1 MADINITVDSPV
13 IRKENEPEVQA
24 TVEMNARRTL
34 DNNIM
39 ILDHE
44 EIDIVVY
51 PEDQKILALAKNDF
65 SDNIYETQDRFFKF
79 LYKKGVIDYSSV
91 HSGNVYGSLEASI
104 LESKVEGVDSTQV
117 SMFSIQKFLE
127 MEKPYFMISKAY
139 QRAEEARVT
148 DPDDEESTDSGEVPH
163 GETKGSLGTANAYGL
178 GQVSVKNYKQYA

>member
-13 IRKENEPEVQA
+13 IQKKNEPQVQ
-24 TVEMNARRTL
+24 TTIEMKARRTL

-51 PEDQKILALAKNDF
+51 PEDRKILALAKNDF
-65 SDNIYETQDRFFKF
+65 SDNIYETQDRFFRF

-91 HSGNVYGSLEASI
+91 HSGNVYGSMEATM

-117 SMFSIQKFLE
+117 SVFSIGKFLE

-139 QRAEEARVT
+139 QRAEEMRVT
-148 DPDDEESTDSGEVPH
+148 DPDDEDSTEAGEVPH
-163 GETKGSLGTANAYGL
+163 EETQGSIGTANAYGL
-178 GQVSVKNYKQYA
+178 GQVSTKNYKQYA